1 MPNITKSFVRAA
13 KCEEGKS
20 KQEYYDNEL
29 KGYMLEVK
37 ANNRKTFYLRIT
49 TKENKRQSIKIADA
63 TLLDA
68 DTARTKALKLKRSIE
83 EGKDVIIDTPESTV
97 KTITL
102 EEFYTEYYLPYVQK
116 HIKSFEA
123 NRSLFK
129 NHILPT
135 IGNTPMNE
143 IKKLQ
148 VMKLHSE
155 MVHKKRLSP
164 ATANKTL
171 IFISHAYNLAKEL
184 ELEAIE
190 ENPAS
195 GVKHFEENNARER
208 YLTKKEAKK
217 LLIAVHESENTHLKY
232 IIQMLILTGARRGEV
247 LKARWRDFDEVQ
259 LTWTI
264 PTSKNGK
271 KRILPLTPKLYELYK
286 SLPKE
291 SNTYLFI
298 SPKTKKPYTS
308 IFSSWN
314 RARTKAGLADL
325 RLHDLRH
332 SYASAL
338 VNSGRSLYEVQ
349 TLLGHSTASMTQRYS
364 HLSNESLMNAASC
377 AGKLVG

>member
-1 MPNITKSFVRAA
+1 MPNITKTFVRAA

-20 KQEYYDNEL
+20 KQEFYDDTL
-29 KGYMLEVK
+29 KGFVLEVRS
-37 ANNRKTFYLRIT
+37 NGRKTYFLKVISPDGTR
-49 TKENKRQSIKIADA
+49 KSIKIADA

-83 EGKDVIIDTPESTV
+83 EGKDVIIDTPETQQ
-97 KTITL
+97 KAPTL
-102 EEFYTEYYLPYVQK
+102 EEFYSEYYLPYVQK

-129 NHILPT
+129 NHILPAF
-135 IGNTPMNE
+135 GSTPMNE

-148 VMKLHSE
+148 VMKLHTE
-155 MVHKKRLSP
+155 MVHKKRLAP

-195 GVKHFEENNARER
+195 GVKPFEENNARER
-208 YLTKKEAKK
+208 YLTKREAKK
-217 LLIAVHESENTHLKY
+217 LLIAVHQSENRHLKY

-259 LTWTI
+259 MNWTI
-264 PTSKNGK
+264 PTTKNGK

-286 SLPKE
+286 TIPKE

-338 VNSGRSLYEVQ
+338 VNAGRSLYEVQ

-364 HLSNESLMNAASC
+364 HLSNESLMSAASC

>member
-1 MPNITKSFVRAA
+1 MPNISKSFARTA

-29 KGYMLEVK
+29 KGFMLEVK
-37 ANNRKTFYLRIT
+37 SNNRKTYYLRIT

-68 DTARTKALKLKRSIE
+68 DAARTKALKLKRSIE
-83 EGKDVIIDTPESTV
+83 EGKDVIIDTPESAA

-102 EEFYTEYYLPYVQK
+102 DEFYSEYYLPYVQK
-116 HIKSFEA
+116 HVKSFKA
-123 NRSLFK
+123 NHSIFK
-129 NHILPT
+129 NHILPAF
-135 IGNTPMNE
+135 GSTPMNE

-148 VMKLHSE
+148 VMKLHTE
-155 MVHKKRLSP
+155 MVHKKRLAP

-171 IFISHAYNLAKEL
+171 IFLSHAYNLAKEL
-184 ELEAIE
+184 EIEGIE

-195 GVKHFEENNARER
+195 GVKPFEENNARER
-208 YLTKKEAKK
+208 YLTKREAKK
-217 LLIAVHESENTHLKY
+217 LLIAVHQSENKHLKH

-259 LTWTI
+259 MTWTI
-264 PTSKNGK
+264 PVTKNGK
-271 KRILPLTPKLYELYK
+271 KRILPFTPKLYELYK

-314 RARTKAGLADL
+314 RARTKAGLSDL
-325 RLHDLRH
+325 RLQDLRH

-338 VNSGRSLYEVQ
+338 VNAGRSLYEIQ
-349 TLLGHSTASMTQRYS
+349 TLLGHKTASMTQRYS

-377 AGKLVG
+377 AGKLLG